1 MPVRRLPLVRSLA
14 LLAAAFIAALAV
26 ACTDDEPDEPAAPPE
41 PTTATQQTAP
51 ATATQTAA
59 ATATATATATAAAT
73 ATATATPTP
82 RPDPTTL
89 VVITH
94 DSFDVSEGLI
104 EAFEEASNAR
114 VELIAGGDANE
125 VVNRAI
131 LNAGNPEGDVL
142 FGVDNLSY
150 SRAVAVGVFEEY
162 EAARH
167 GDIPAD
173 IRAQFGD
180 SLLVTPVDYGFV
192 NLNFDPAAG
201 DPPETLEELTEPQW
215 RGKLVVEDPATSSPG
230 LQFLAT
236 TVAYF
241 GEGRWQEFWRGL
253 RANDVRVELGWSDA
267 YYSQFSV
274 YGGDRPLV
282 VSYTSSPAAE
292 FFFSEEELTEP
303 PTRNVIPSPLFRQVE
318 AVGIL
323 RGTEH
328 PELAAKFIDFMLSDA
343 FQQQIPETMF
353 VYPVIPDL
361 DLPEWWDWANVEVET
376 ASLEFTAD
384 DIDRWIREWTEIMRR

>member
-1 MPVRRLPLVRSLA
+1 MPALARPPARRLVTRLTF
-14 LLAAAFIAALAV
+14 AATLAV
-26 ACTDDEPDEPAAPPE
+26 AAFLAVFALACGDEEPDGPAEPPP
-41 PTTATQQTAP
+41 P
-51 ATATQTAA
+51 
-59 ATATATATATAAAT
+59 
-73 ATATATPTP
+73 TATPTP
-82 RPDPTTL
+82 AAAAAPTTL
-89 VVITH
+89 VVMTH

-104 EAFEEASNAR
+104 EAFEEEHNAS

-131 LNAGNPEGDVL
+131 LNAGNPESDVL

-150 SRAVAVGVFEEY
+150 SRAVAAGVFREF
-162 EAARH
+162 EAARRA
-167 GDIPAD
+167 DVPAD
-173 IRAQFGD
+173 VRAQFGD
-180 SLLVTPVDYGFV
+180 SLLLTPIDYGFV

-201 DPPETLEELTEPQW
+201 EPPSTLGELTEPQW
-215 RGKLVVEDPATSSPG
+215 RGKLVVEDPATSSSG

-236 TVAYF
+236 TIAYF
-241 GEGRWQEFWRGL
+241 GEGGWQQFWRDL

-267 YYSQFSV
+267 YYTHFSV

-292 FFFSEEELTEP
+292 FFFSEDPLTEP

-318 AVGIL
+318 AAAVLDGA
-323 RGTEH
+323 EH
-328 PELAAKFIDFMLSDA
+328 PDLAGAFIDFMLSDA

-353 VYPVIPDL
+353 VYPVIGGL
-361 DLPEWWDWANVEVET
+361 DLPDWWSWADIEVET
-376 ASLEFTAD
+376 ASLDFTAE